1 MVRDSVSVMWNMC
14 FSLFV
19 IDVMV
24 FAAHG
29 IPMADLAD
37 RLSVNLTLLL
47 TAMAFKWVLSD
58 SLPPVPYLT
67 TMEIYVIATFAC
79 LWLQGLA
86 FWFLADM
93 YNYRCENDGEEGAT
107 DYWTGESLPN
117 NTAIPMDATCALLQ
131 QIDRSVLMVEVM
143 ALVLKNVWFLY
154 RVAINRKAKVMK
166 ETHYQDLGSLAEFS
180 MTKDMK
186 FIGDGEMEGIPP
198 LEHVGKH
205 TEGAEAL
212 YVGVGGGG
220 DNISSRNLAQVAPE
234 PEGK

>member
-58 SLPPVPYLT
+58 QLPPVPYLT

-93 YNYRCENDGEEGAT
+93 YNYRCEGKI
-107 DYWTGESLPN
+107 DYWTAEAFANKTVTGL
-117 NTAIPMDATCALLQ
+117 DATCELLQ
-131 QIDRSVLMVEVM
+131 QVDRSVLMVEVA
-143 ALVLKNVWFLY
+143 ALVGKNVWFLY
-154 RVAINRKAKVMK
+154 RVAVNRKAKVMK
-166 ETHYQDLGSLAEFS
+166 ETHYQNLGILKEFS
-180 MTKDMK
+180 MAKDMR
-186 FIGDGEMEGIPP
+186 FIGDEEMDGIAALDCVATHNEG
-198 LEHVGKH
+198 VA
-205 TEGAEAL
+205 TL
-212 YVGVGGGG
+212 YGGVGGGSG
-220 DNISSRNLAQVAPE
+220 NISSRNVAQVAPV
-234 PEGK
+234 GN